1 MEWKLILSYTVWL
14 LCNEN
19 GRTALGSWCQLSLF
33 LNFLDHFVFS
43 TMWVLNSVL
52 PLCDASLGKSF
63 SKYGR
68 TGQRASESCVRD
80 GDGVSSRL
88 VGTCPLGLSPSPCQ
102 DLARQWE
109 RDKEE
114 MCKTESSRDR
124 IQVWL
129 KGRKHWK
136 AFILGTSAWIKIFSS
151 YSFCR
156 ETCKIMTVF
165 LLTTFKQLFSC
176 ILTVCPKH
184 TLILM

>member
-1 MEWKLILSYTVWL
+1 MPVVFVSEFPGS
-14 LCNEN
+14 LCIVNHVSSE
-19 GRTALGSWCQLSLF
+19 LCPS
-33 LNFLDHFVFS
+33 
-43 TMWVLNSVL
+43 SVV
-52 PLCDASLGKSF
+52 ASLGKSF

-68 TGQRASESCVRD
+68 TGQRASGSCVRD

-88 VGTCPLGLSPSPCQ
+88 VGTRPLGLSPSPCQ
-102 DLARQWE
+102 DLAQQWE

-114 MCKTESSRDR
+114 MCKTESRRGR

-165 LLTTFKQLFSC
+165 LLTTF
-176 ILTVCPKH
+176 
-184 TLILM
+184 